1 MERQQVTPLKLAVVA
16 SGRRQ
21 KDIAAALNMSEGQ
34 FSLIVNGKHASE
46 RTRDRIAAELGQ
58 TVETLFPPQT
68 PLSPFGEAA

>member
-1 MERQQVTPLKLAVVA
+1 MERTQVTPLKLAVIA

-21 KDIAAALNMSEGQ
+21 KDIAAALLMTEAQ

-46 RTRDRIAAELGQ
+46 RIRAQIADELGQ
-58 TVETLFPPQT
+58 KVEMLFPPSA